1 MRMRHI
7 EIFHAVYTCGSVT
20 KASEILNVSQPS
32 VSKVLSHAEAQLGY
46 RLFDRSGGRMV
57 PTLEAEKLYEHVERL
72 FTELGSVRRVAQN
85 LRNVG
90 DDAIRLASTPAL
102 GAHLIPE
109 MVASFLSA
117 YPDTYFE
124 LETLHFEEI
133 VNALRDS
140 RIDIAIA
147 FDPPKQAEIETTPIA
162 SGEFVLIKPKTLKL
176 PAKKPIQL
184 AQLHKLPFVRLNN
197 RGPLGQLLDSYLASA
212 DASLNIV
219 AATETYQ
226 IAHALVSRGIGVAI
240 VDEITAR
247 SKDSSNVEVLPLKT
261 PLSFDI
267 CAVQSSHSRRSNT
280 TETFLNHAK
289 MVANELLS
297 V

>member
-57 PTLEAEKLYEHVERL
+57 PTLEADKLYEHVDRL
-72 FTELGSVRRVAQN
+72 FEKIGTVRRVAQN
-85 LRNVG
+85 LRSIG

-102 GAHLIPE
+102 GVNLVPE
-109 MVASFLSA
+109 MVASFLSD
-117 YPDTYFE
+117 YPGTYFE

-133 VNALRDS
+133 VNALRES

-147 FDPPKQAEIETTPIA
+147 FDPPKQAEIQTTPIA
-162 SGEFVLIKPKTLKL
+162 SGQFVLIKPTKLKL
-176 PAKKPIQL
+176 PSMQSIKLSQL
-184 AQLHKLPFVRLNN
+184 QNLPFVRLNN
-197 RGPLGQLLDSYLASA
+197 RGPLGQLLDSYLDSA
-212 DASLNIV
+212 DASLDVV

-226 IAHALVSRGIGVAI
+226 IAHALVSRGIGVSI
-240 VDEITAR
+240 VDEITAKSNSSPDVEAIPLR
-247 SKDSSNVEVLPLKT
+247 S
-261 PLSFDI
+261 PLSFDV
-267 CAVQSSHSRRSNT
+267 CAVQSSHSRSSKT
-280 TETFLNHAK
+280 TDIFLSHAK
-289 MVANELLS
+289 LVAEKLLAL
-297 V
+297 